1 MDEPKHGEILG
12 PKSHAYNVKD
22 LPPKEWLR
30 RVFEDES
37 LPMSTRIDAAKA
49 CATYEH
55 PRLQQVS
62 QEIQGGMTIRI
73 EGGLP
78 ALPGTNII
86 MPEVEK
92 AKPKINGS
100 GEP

>member
-1 MDEPKHGEILG
+1 
-12 PKSHAYNVKD
+12 
-22 LPPKEWLR
+22 
-30 RVFEDES
+30 VFEDEA

-62 QEIQGGMTIRI
+62 QDIQGGMTIHI

-86 MPEVEK
+86 MPGTEDVNRQK
-92 AKPKINGS
+92 SNGKGDDTGS
-100 GEP
+100 

>member
-1 MDEPKHGEILG
+1 MDKPKEGEVLG
-12 PKSHAYNVKD
+12 PRSHAFNVKG

-30 RVFEDES
+30 QVYEDES
-37 LPMSTRIDAAKA
+37 LPMSVRIDAAKA
-49 CATYEH
+49 CAAYEH
-55 PRLQQVS
+55 PRLQQVAS
-62 QEIQGGMTIRI
+62 DITAGVRIVI

-86 MPEVEK
+86 MPETGE
-92 AKPKINGS
+92 AKKTNGS

>member
-1 MDEPKHGEILG
+1 MDKPKEGEILG
-12 PKSHAYNVKD
+12 PKNHACNTKG

-30 RVFEDES
+30 AVFEDEL
-37 LPMSTRIDAAKA
+37 LPMSIRIDAAKA

-62 QEIQGGMTIRI
+62 QDIQGGMVITIQ
-73 EGGLP
+73 GGLP

-86 MPEVEK
+86 MPETEAPIK
-92 AKPKINGS
+92 KPNGS
-100 GEP
+100 GQT